1 MARARVEKNDEF
13 DYNSAWQKGDID
25 SYAETWNESIT
36 ALRAHLQVG
45 VQQRAGDG
53 PRQSVKK
60 QEGKT
65 CYVCGQ
71 HITDGYR
78 ADYRGYRHW
87 GKCVDEHGHPITP
100 KPVGNAQYRMTFRQR
115 LAEKTR

>member
-1 MARARVEKNDEF
+1 MAQVRVEKDNEF
-13 DYNSAWQKGDID
+13 DYNSAWQKGDIG
-25 SYAETWNESIT
+25 SYDETWNDSIT
-36 ALRAHLQVG
+36 ALREHLQVG
-45 VQQRAGDG
+45 VQKR
-53 PRQSVKK
+53 VKN
-60 QEGKT
+60 QDGKT

>member
-1 MARARVEKNDEF
+1 MAQLQVEKDIEF
-13 DYNSAWQKGDID
+13 DYNSAWQKGDIG
-25 SYAETWNESIT
+25 SYDETWNDTIAS
-36 ALRAHLQVG
+36 LREHMNVG
-45 VQQRAGDG
+45 VAER
-53 PRQSVKK
+53 VKK

-71 HITDGYR
+71 NITDGYR

-87 GKCVDEHGHPITP
+87 GKCVDEHGHPIKP
-100 KPVGNAQYRMTFRQR
+100 KPVGNPQFRMTFRQR